1 MEKNMK
7 KNYVCVCITE
17 SLRSIPETS
26 NTVNRLC
33 IKTKTKRCPET
44 HQGSWVFWERL
55 PWTPDLPPYNKCCT
69 FSFTATGLSRLT
81 VDWSVWV
88 NRSKSGSV
96 TTPLFNFISLHFPSS
111 SQLSPKLNHLLFP
124 AYAGFPTSGRSSSCF
139 FPWCGSSSPNNA
151 LLQSESE
158 SLSRSVVS
166 DSLWPHG
173 L

>member
-1 MEKNMK
+1 M
-7 KNYVCVCITE
+7 
-17 SLRSIPETS
+17 
-26 NTVNRLC
+26 
-33 IKTKTKRCPET
+33 
-44 HQGSWVFWERL
+44 
-55 PWTPDLPPYNKCCT
+55 
-69 FSFTATGLSRLT
+69 
-81 VDWSVWV
+81 

-166 DSLWPHG
+166 DSVTPRTVAYQAPLSMEFFRQEDRSGSPHPSPG
-173 L
+173 NIPHPGIKPRSPALRADSLSPELPEKPLLQKHRVNIKAGTSLVV